1 MHQVG
6 ISLILISNYRFPP
19 IIISCCMKGELSMK
33 YPVVDMKET
42 GLRIRELMKKNNIKV
57 RDIVEY
63 MGFESEQS
71 VYKWL
76 RGDSLPKVDNLFA
89 LARLF
94 GTPMDNIIIERE
106 GEDESPL
113 FPLLWNSSI
122 IFLNA
127 CCLYVNSEN

>member
-1 MHQVG
+1 M
-6 ISLILISNYRFPP
+6 Y
-19 IIISCCMKGELSMK
+19 
-33 YPVVDMKET
+33 YPVVDMKKT
-42 GLRIRELMKKNNIKV
+42 GKRIRELMKANNIRT

-89 LARLF
+89 LSRLF
-94 GTPMDNIIIERE
+94 GTSMDNILMEKE

-113 FPLLWNSSI
+113 LPRLGKINENI
-122 IFLNA
+122 INIPMNMDWAFDII
-127 CCLYVNSEN
+127 

>member
-1 MHQVG
+1 M
-6 ISLILISNYRFPP
+6 
-19 IIISCCMKGELSMK
+19 E
-33 YPVVDMKET
+33 YPVLDTKKT
-42 GLRIRELMKKNNIKV
+42 GLNIRKLMKQNNIKV

-89 LARLF
+89 LGKLF
-94 GTPMDNIIIERE
+94 HTSMDNILIERE

-113 FPLLWNSSI
+113 LPRYVDFLTTSSLKYSFCGLI
-122 IFLNA
+122 IFI
-127 CCLYVNSEN
+127 

>member
-1 MHQVG
+1 M
-6 ISLILISNYRFPP
+6 N
-19 IIISCCMKGELSMK
+19 
-33 YPVVDMKET
+33 YPVVDMVKT
-42 GLRIRELMKKNNIKV
+42 GKRIRELMKLNNIRT

-94 GTPMDNIIIERE
+94 GTPMEDILMERE

-113 FPLLWNSSI
+113 LPRLWRFNKNI
-122 IFLNA
+122 IKIA
-127 CCLYVNSEN
+127 MIKVYK